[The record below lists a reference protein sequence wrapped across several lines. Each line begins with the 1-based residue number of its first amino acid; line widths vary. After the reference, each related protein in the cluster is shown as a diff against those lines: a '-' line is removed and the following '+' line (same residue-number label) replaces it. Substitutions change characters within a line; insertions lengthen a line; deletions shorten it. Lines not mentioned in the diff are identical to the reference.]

1 MASKINFASPISTHM
16 GYAEMGRLIWPALR
30 RVGNV
35 GCMDIRL
42 QSNDAD
48 MGHVAKEM
56 LAAKPFDEPDI
67 TVINMVPVLWD
78 GIRGN
83 TKNVGYTTFEADRL
97 PDGWA
102 KKINEYDA
110 CWTTSHWNK
119 EVMVSSGVTVP
130 VHAVMPI
137 AISAGQIR
145 QSPKSGKFRFLS
157 SFQWSERKNP
167 SALIRAFCAAF
178 NGNPDVQLVLKSHVN
193 ANSHESA
200 AIISKEIASIVGG
213 MKLRKA
219 PDIQLVTKIH
229 SYSDVH
235 KLNDSSHAHISL
247 THGEGWGLP
256 PWEAALAGKPVIT
269 TGWSAPAEWL
279 GSSYPF
285 LVKYNMTPVAGVNPK
300 ISPFFNATMNWAE
313 PHLDDAIDKLRYV
326 FNNYS
331 DACRVAGNR
340 RTEMLETFTEEST
353 FAAIKSSLHGE

>member
-1 MASKINFASPISTHM
+1 MANSINFASPISTHM

-30 RVGNV
+30 RAGNV
-35 GCMDIRL
+35 GCLDIKL

-48 MGHVAKEM
+48 MGQVAREM
-56 LAAKPFDEPDI
+56 LAAKPFDTPDI
-67 TVINMVPVLWD
+67 TVINMVPILWD
-78 GIRGN
+78 GIRGSGRSI
-83 TKNVGYTTFEADRL
+83 GYTTFEADRL

-119 EVMVSSGVTVP
+119 EVMISSGVRVP
-130 VHAVMPI
+130 VHTVMPI
-137 AISAGQIR
+137 ASR
-145 QSPKSGKFRFLS
+145 PETFKQSPKSGKFRFLA

-178 NGNPDVQLVLKSHVN
+178 NGNPDVQLVLKSHVT
-193 ANSHESA
+193 ANSNESA
-200 AIISKEIASIVGG
+200 AIISKEIAGIVGG
-213 MKLRKA
+213 MKLRRA
-219 PDIQLVTKIH
+219 PDIQLVAKIH
-229 SYSDVH
+229 SSAEIH

-256 PWEAALAGKPVIT
+256 PWEAAIAGKPVIT

-279 GSSYPF
+279 GSGYPF

-300 ISPFFNATMNWAE
+300 ISPFFNAEMNWAE
-313 PHLDDAIDKLRYV
+313 PHLDDAIDKMRYV

-331 DACRVAGNR
+331 DACRVAEDR
-340 RTEMLETFTEEST
+340 RAEILDTYTEDST
-353 FAAIKSSLHGE
+353 FSTISRSLHGE